1 HQQHHHEMDNHT
13 NRKRTNSGPSNDQT
27 HQARKKAKIK
37 HARAIHTQNYNPQH
51 SKLPKFLDVE
61 KFINVFFQI
70 LLPSRFRFG
79 TACMVEL
86 NPASRA
92 FEIGAMERS
101 MKLAREASGK
111 RSFQTLPR
119 HLRRRAASH
128 FARRVPTKL
137 RPKARFEM
145 KNDKPKVLSKTV
157 KRKLS
162 LKEHKNLGKKWLK
175 THIWH
180 AKRTKMI
187 DIWGFRLAKT
197 PTEKCFRSTYRAT
210 KHGFTLH
217 DLSYY
222 THFNLMGEEDS
233 IKRALKAICDP
244 TGVDPCSIRSSL
256 CRNKFIYASRL
267 ATSSYR
273 PATLLWRPVSDS
285 TSSSKDQH
293 PKASSLD
300 KPNTSSLDSSP
311 SSVFTKQRTVLL
323 QIHPS
328 IKTPVIEAIK
338 HASQGKVL
346 IEELDELGCLE
357 LGGPRCLE
365 MMGRVLTGSAD
376 VDKREVETWLEA
388 GFKPSAIPMG
398 MIVGLTVDDPR
409 LKFPPKKKK
418 TSAPLCPLQAK
429 VLQPVV
435 RLAKCDRFWDRSQR
449 QKSMKFK
456 KADLDRRRADLDIP
470 GSELDRT
477 EDDDRISILLV
488 RVGGG
493 WRMIVPNGWTKAF
506 FHSFIFSCARL
517 VCLDQRAQ
525 IDFEAGQPSF
535 PRDFPTLLPATEL
548 ANQHGAE
555 EARYWASKPP
565 AKRVNYK
572 LMQSRGGEGGDPFV
586 PDWEVV
592 IGQKGI
598 QRNLRGVVLK
608 EELGSDT
615 VQSDPL
621 RPWLLIG
628 PLVGVIVENVQKL
641 ADSARGT
648 HSLQV
653 VAGIAFQLIDRIITK
668 LKGDLQWDQ
677 IEDSSKQPK
686 LDSGLVRVKMIP
698 TGNDGRAGVIEPLAR
713 LYWNRNMNETSPQNR
728 KATDQ
733 TEFIGLITS
742 GCFRLT
748 NGSSI
753 GFGAISLSKLISMI
767 ISQQWS
773 NKTTDASISDQN
785 NRRNQQPRG
794 NSDGQGLTEDMR
806 NKKKLRSFQVSY
818 RNKNRFEL
826 ESARVELFD

>member
-1 HQQHHHEMDNHT
+1 MDNHT

-61 KFINVFFQI
+61 KFIN
-70 LLPSRFRFG
+70 
-79 TACMVEL
+79 
-86 NPASRA
+86 SRA

-101 MKLAREASGK
+101 MKLARWEKFKFNFIWFLQLIRLLLRVIKGSIGK

-162 LKEHKNLGKKWLK
+162 LKEHKNRDRTKTLLKRQVGKKWLK

-187 DIWGFRLAKT
+187 DIWGFRLLRLFRPRPQLRNAFDL
-197 PTEKCFRSTYRAT
+197 PTELPNM
-210 KHGFTLH
+210 GLPLH

-244 TGVDPCSIRSSL
+244 TGVDPCSIRYTPGHRSAEISL
-256 CRNKFIYASRL
+256 YTHQGWPHHLIG
-267 ATSSYR
+267 

-409 LKFPPKKKK
+409 LK
-418 TSAPLCPLQAK
+418 
-429 VLQPVV
+429 
-435 RLAKCDRFWDRSQR
+435 

-555 EARYWASKPP
+555 EA
-565 AKRVNYK
+565 
-572 LMQSRGGEGGDPFV
+572 RGGEGGDPFV

-686 LDSGLVRVKMIP
+686 LDSGL
-698 TGNDGRAGVIEPLAR
+698 
-713 LYWNRNMNETSPQNR
+713 ETSPQNR

-773 NKTTDASISDQN
+773 NKTTDASISDQIIDEIN
-785 NRRNQQPRG
+785 NLEETQMAKV
-794 NSDGQGLTEDMR
+794 S
-806 NKKKLRSFQVSY
+806 LRTCAT
-818 RNKNRFEL
+818 RKN
-826 ESARVELFD
+826 